1 MPHPAYSYRPPL
13 LESEGFPP
21 KIFGGKK
28 NLISATWRK
37 FPPIDV
43 ATDFNFGVTA
53 VTDYF
58 SNFIFITNLS
68 CQSHALFDCHV
79 NC

>member
-1 MPHPAYSYRPPL
+1 MYQSAL

-43 ATDFNFGVTA
+43 DFRQVA
-53 VTDYF
+53 EMAE
-58 SNFIFITNLS
+58 I
-68 CQSHALFDCHV
+68 V
-79 NC
+79 N